1 MITAYT
7 AHCCM
12 CCMCYM
18 CYICHTCY
26 ISMPVTYMPA
36 IYMTVISMPVIYMP
50 VTLLYQTIILFAI
63 SLPIATLA
71 PFTLTII
78 LPAISEMTVT
88 SVPTTK
94 PSFSRKDLTSSFPP
108 IFLIICASPAPLID
122 NGIIFTSFH
131 VFSSR
136 LFTSLMI
143 KNIIRYLLRLLVYS
157 NVT

>member
-7 AHCCM
+7 AHCCMCCM

-36 IYMTVISMPVIYMP
+36 IYMPVIYMP
-50 VTLLYQTIILFAI
+50 VTLLYQTMILFAM